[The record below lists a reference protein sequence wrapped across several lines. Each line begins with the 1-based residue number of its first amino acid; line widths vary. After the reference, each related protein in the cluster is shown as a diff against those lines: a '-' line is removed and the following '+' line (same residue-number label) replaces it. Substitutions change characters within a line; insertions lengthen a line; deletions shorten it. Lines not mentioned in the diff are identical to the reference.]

1 MANQQLI
8 QGARDAANKFTD
20 VTAAVDKAM
29 ARGEQAL
36 LRRRAIERQRQE
48 LQAQAIAQLPQLDTS
63 KVPMQ
68 MRGYATTEAAKIRET
83 ALAAIQNKDLTP
95 VERQL
100 AIQEAISKVNEVAT
114 KSNDYKQWIANF
126 AEIAED
132 DLSQL
137 NDPILLNRVND
148 IYKGNFTVNEEGNFE
163 FSDGSIKDFSQLVN
177 TRPIMKRSD
186 SYLNSL
192 KVADQEFENYGI
204 KGFSLENAQNK
215 IKQELESNKY
225 TDADLA
231 SILLDEL
238 GAQEDVQPLIKQI
251 KEDFEADGDIDDP
264 DLKKL
269 MIDKITTR
277 YTDAATEAFN
287 RGKNLYDKKIKDA
300 TEVKSKITP
309 YQYFQMKKYE
319 QEQALKNNQYLQRSV
334 SAIQRLATLDANN
347 ITDAGKLQAITGLLP
362 LQYDEKEGKEAGLPG
377 AGIALGEKYFISAD
391 MDVNDVR
398 RILAQAMAE
407 SGIIEQSDIE
417 DILMSIRP
425 SGMKEERDIPPIQ
438 PGQEFSI
445 NTDFS
450 NPLGTVT
457 STINN

>member
-83 ALAAIQNKDLTP
+83 ALAAIQNKDLSP

-114 KSNDYKQWIANF
+114 KSNDYKQLIANF

-192 KVADQEFENYGI
+192 KVADQEFENYGL

-362 LQYDEKEGKEAGLPG
+362 LQYDEDEGKEAGLPG

-425 SGMKEERDIPPIQ
+425 SGMPEESDNTN
-438 PGQEFSI
+438 I

>member
-1 MANQQLI
+1 MANQTLI
-8 QGARDAANKFTD
+8 KGARDAANKFTD

-36 LRRRAIERQRQE
+36 LRRRAVERQRQE
-48 LQAQAIAQLPQLDTS
+48 LQAQAIAQLPQLDES
-63 KVPMQ
+63 QVPMQ
-68 MRGYATTEAAKIRET
+68 MRGYATGEAAKIREK
-83 ALAAIQNKDLTP
+83 ALAAIQNKDLNP
-95 VERQL
+95 VERQM
-100 AIQEAISKVNEVAT
+100 AIQEAIGDINKVAT
-114 KSNDYKQWIANF
+114 KANDYKQWIANF

-148 IYKGNFTVNEEGNFE
+148 IYKGDFTVNEEGNFV
-163 FSDGSIKDFSQLVN
+163 FNSDGQVKDFSQLVN

-192 KVADQEFENYGI
+192 KVADQEFENYGL
-204 KGFSLENAQNK
+204 KGFSLDDAQNK

-277 YTDAATEAFN
+277 YTNAATEAFN
-287 RGKNLYDKKIKDA
+287 RGKNLHDDKIKNA
-300 TEVKSKITP
+300 TEVKDKITP
-309 YQYFQMKKYE
+309 YQYFQMQKYQ

-391 MDVNDVR
+391 MNVNDVR

-417 DILMSIRP
+417 DILMSIKP
-425 SGMKEERDIPPIQ
+425 SGMPEESDNTTM
-438 PGQEFSI
+438 